1 MYAKNYRDEHHG
13 NFQTVD
19 KPHFTPEQPKA
30 FPLRGRWREAPDEVE
45 HVTNLPEVF
54 LKSGISPHTSSVGLE
69 ADSFPSRG
77 SLGCSFFEGFFD
89 TLKRPLGQL
98 T

>member
-1 MYAKNYRDEHHG
+1 MRITPEKRIEKETAVRSL
-13 NFQTVD
+13 FLQAVD

-45 HVTNLPEVF
+45 HVANSPEVP
-54 LKSGISPHTSSVGLE
+54 LKCSIFPRTSSVGRK

-77 SLGCSFFEGFFD
+77 SLGC
-89 TLKRPLGQL
+89 
-98 T
+98 

>member
-1 MYAKNYRDEHHG
+1 MCILKLMKMINRRSNERR
-13 NFQTVD
+13 FQTVD

-45 HVTNLPEVF
+45 HVTNSPEVS
-54 LKSGISPHTSSVGLE
+54 LKCGIFPHTSSVGLE

-77 SLGCSFFEGFFD
+77 SLGCSFF
-89 TLKRPLGQL
+89 
-98 T
+98 